1 MENGHIWITLAVLLT
16 LVELWA
22 IKRIIGSKS
31 KADRKMLWI
40 VFIVFVPVLG
50 LIAWAVAGPKASA
63 GVPISRV
70 G

>member
-31 KADRKMLWI
+31 RAEHKMLWI
-40 VFIVFVPVLG
+40 MFVVFVPLVG
-50 LIAWAVAGPKASA
+50 MVVWAVAGPKAHN
-63 GVPISRV
+63 GVPLSRE